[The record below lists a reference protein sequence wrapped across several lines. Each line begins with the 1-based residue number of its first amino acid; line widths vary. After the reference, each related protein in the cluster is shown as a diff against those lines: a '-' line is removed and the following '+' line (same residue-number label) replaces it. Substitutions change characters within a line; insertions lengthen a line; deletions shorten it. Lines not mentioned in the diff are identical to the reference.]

1 MRSFLKAWI
10 GMALGLAA
18 LVPAVA
24 QADGH
29 AGHEVVGLWDTAYV
43 GNPPRHLI
51 VDIGP
56 CESDASL
63 YCGEIVAA
71 PDADNPEYFLTK
83 LILFDLQDLGQ
94 GKFGKGKVWNPLD
107 NNIYGGKME
116 LMENGMLKVAGCII
130 GICQSQE
137 WTRTAQ

>member
-1 MRSFLKAWI
+1 MRRFVKAWI

-18 LVPAVA
+18 FAPALA

-29 AGHEVVGLWDTAYV
+29 AAHEVVGLWDTAYV

-56 CESDASL
+56 CESDANL
-63 YCGEIVAA
+63 YCGEIIEA

-83 LILFDLQDLGQ
+83 LILFDLQDLGDE
-94 GKFGKGKVWNPLD
+94 KFGKGKVWNPLD
-107 NNIYGGKME
+107 NNVYGGKME
-116 LMENGMLKVAGCII
+116 LMENGILKVAGCII

>member
-1 MRSFLKAWI
+1 MKNFLPAVV
-10 GMALGLAA
+10 GAALTLAA
-18 LVPAVA
+18 VLPAAA

-29 AGHEVVGLWDTAYV
+29 AAHAVTGLWDTAGV
-43 GNPPRHLI
+43 GNPPRYLV

-56 CESDASL
+56 CASDASL

-71 PDADNPEYFLTK
+71 PEADDPDYFLSK
-83 LILFDLQDLGQ
+83 LILFDLVDLGD

-107 NNIYGGKME
+107 NNVYGGKME
-116 LMENGMLKVAGCII
+116 LMDNGVLKVAGCII